1 MGMLGMEILVINRRR
16 REKRRKEDG
25 DGDVCV

>member
-1 MGMLGMEILVINRRR
+1 MLGMEILVINRRR